1 MFDRCLKYRK
11 QKEVNR
17 LFKKSF
23 GNVLKRKE
31 TTKLPYVTSLDFH
44 ALKKKDKVIEGIPVV
59 CTSCGGILTKA
70 SLIETTKLGRSW
82 NCEFCGTLNIIAAD
96 VTLPDDIGD
105 DIEWII
111 EKKPEDDIT
120 VETKIGA
127 GTKENI
133 AAVIDV
139 SGSMDDGKLEAVK
152 HSLIQSLKDLKMNAP
167 YSRFTLIA
175 FSTEVFLFNANG
187 EKVLELE
194 GDVLHSINGIEKS
207 FTDKVKLDFAPISD
221 TAEKW
226 INTVSQLRPLNYTS
240 LGPALLGGITLLG
253 RVDGGGRLILLTDGL
268 ANEGLGNLES
278 SATGKK
284 FYKEC
289 AGKCMDKKV
298 TVEVIGVAPED
309 DSSRMALDVLG
320 RLADETGGEIFYI
333 TASEVQKAFEQLRK
347 REYLGRD
354 VNIRVVTDTTFTTPA
369 PMKVG
374 AVTEDREVF
383 FELETAEEEVKKKEV
398 PIQAQVT
405 YIDSEGNK
413 RLRVLT
419 SRSAVVEEEVEF
431 NKAYDA
437 RVVTTNVVQAAGGSY
452 YEGKTEEAKERL
464 KELKDTL
471 AKQDGI
477 KFQEE
482 ALNVLDDQTAEID
495 EEEAEIAEK
504 AAAPSARAAK
514 GLKRKRTSE
523 EDLF

>member
-1 MFDRCLKYRK
+1 M
-11 QKEVNR
+11 
-17 LFKKSF
+17 FKKSF

-31 TTKLPYVTSLDFH
+31 TKLPYVTSLDFH
-44 ALKKKDKVIEGIPVV
+44 ALKKKEKVIEGVPVV

-70 SLIETTKLGRSW
+70 SLIETTKLGRGW
-82 NCEFCGTLNIIAAD
+82 NCEFCGTLNIIAVD
-96 VTLPDDIGD
+96 VILPDDIGD

-120 VETKIGA
+120 IETKIGT
-127 GTKENI
+127 GTKEHI
-133 AAVIDV
+133 IAVIDV

-152 HSLIQSLKDLKMNAP
+152 HSLTQSLKDLKMNAP

-175 FSTEVFLFNANG
+175 FSTEVFLFSPNG
-187 EKVLELE
+187 EKVLQLE
-194 GDVLHSINGIEKS
+194 GDALHSISLIEKA
-207 FTDKVKLDFAPISD
+207 FTKTKLDFAPISD

-226 INTVSQLRPLNYTS
+226 IKTVSQLRPLDYTS

-253 RVDGGGRLILLTDGL
+253 RISGGGRLILLTDGL

-289 AGKCMDKKV
+289 AAKCMEKSV

-309 DSSRMALDVLG
+309 DSSKLALDVLG
-320 RLADETGGEIFYI
+320 RLADSTGGEIFYI
-333 TASEVQKAFEQLRK
+333 TSSEVQKAFEQLRK

-354 VNIRVVTDTTFTTPA
+354 VNIRVVTDTTFKTPA
-369 PMKVG
+369 PMRVG
-374 AVTEDREVF
+374 AVTKDREVF
-383 FELETAEEEVKKKEV
+383 FELEIAAEEEVKKKEV

-437 RVVTTNVVQAAGGSY
+437 RVVTTNVVQAAGESY
-452 YEGKTEEAKERL
+452 YEGKAEEAKGRL

-477 KFQEE
+477 QFQEE
-482 ALNVLDDQTAEID
+482 ALNVLEDQAAEID

-514 GLKRKRTSE
+514 ALKRKRTSE
-523 EDLF
+523 EELF

>member
-1 MFDRCLKYRK
+1 
-11 QKEVNR
+11 
-17 LFKKSF
+17 
-23 GNVLKRKE
+23 
-31 TTKLPYVTSLDFH
+31 
-44 ALKKKDKVIEGIPVV
+44 
-59 CTSCGGILTKA
+59 
-70 SLIETTKLGRSW
+70 
-82 NCEFCGTLNIIAAD
+82 
-96 VTLPDDIGD
+96 
-105 DIEWII
+105 
-111 EKKPEDDIT
+111 
-120 VETKIGA
+120 
-127 GTKENI
+127 
-133 AAVIDV
+133 
-139 SGSMDDGKLEAVK
+139 
-152 HSLIQSLKDLKMNAP
+152 
-167 YSRFTLIA
+167 
-175 FSTEVFLFNANG
+175 
-187 EKVLELE
+187 
-194 GDVLHSINGIEKS
+194 
-207 FTDKVKLDFAPISD
+207 
-221 TAEKW
+221 
-226 INTVSQLRPLNYTS
+226 
-240 LGPALLGGITLLG
+240 
-253 RVDGGGRLILLTDGL
+253 
-268 ANEGLGNLES
+268 
-278 SATGKK
+278 
-284 FYKEC
+284 
-289 AGKCMDKKV
+289 GKCMDKKV

-333 TASEVQKAFEQLRK
+333 TSSEVQKAFEQLRK

-383 FELETAEEEVKKKEV
+383 FELEKLETAEEEVKKKEV

-482 ALNVLDDQTAEID
+482 ALNVLEDQAAEID

-514 GLKRKRTSE
+514 ALKRKRTSE
-523 EDLF
+523 DDLF

>member
-1 MFDRCLKYRK
+1 MFDRSLKYRK
-11 QKEVNR
+11 LKEVNR

-31 TTKLPYVTSLDFH
+31 TKLPYVTSLDFH
-44 ALKKKDKVIEGIPVV
+44 ALKKKEKVIEGIPVV

-133 AAVIDV
+133 VAVIDV

-152 HSLIQSLKDLKMNAP
+152 HSLTQSLKDLKMNAP

-175 FSTEVFLFNANG
+175 FSTEVFLFNSSG

-194 GDVLHSINGIEKS
+194 GDVLHSVKGIEKEFS
-207 FTDKVKLDFAPISD
+207 KIRLDFSPISD

-226 INTVSQLRPLNYTS
+226 IHTVSQLRPLNYTS

-253 RVDGGGRLILLTDGL
+253 RIDGGGRLILLTDGL

-289 AGKCMDKKV
+289 AGKCLAKNV

-333 TASEVQKAFEQLRK
+333 TSSEVQKAFEELRK

-354 VNIRVVTDTTFTTPA
+354 VNIRVITDTTFTTPA

-374 AVTEDREVF
+374 AVTGDREIF
-383 FELETAEEEVKKKEV
+383 FELEAADEEVKKEEV
-398 PIQAQVT
+398 PIQAQVM

-419 SRSAVVEEEVEF
+419 SRTAVVEEEVEF

-437 RVVTTNVVQAAGGSY
+437 RVATTNVVQAAGGSY
-452 YEGKTEEAKERL
+452 YEGNAEEAKVRL

-471 AKQDGI
+471 TKQDGI
-477 KFQEE
+477 KFQKE
-482 ALNVLDDQTAEID
+482 ALNVLDEQAAEIE
-495 EEEAEIAEK
+495 EEEAEIADK

-514 GLKRKRTSE
+514 ALKRKRTSE

>member
-1 MFDRCLKYRK
+1 M
-11 QKEVNR
+11 
-17 LFKKSF
+17 FKKSF

-111 EKKPEDDIT
+111 EKKPEDEIT
-120 VETKIGA
+120 IETKIGA
-127 GTKENI
+127 GTKEYI
-133 AAVIDV
+133 IAVIDV

-187 EKVLELE
+187 ERVLELE
-194 GDVLHSINGIEKS
+194 GDVLHSVGGIEKA
-207 FTDKVKLDFAPISD
+207 FNKTKLDFAPISD

-284 FYKEC
+284 FYQEC
-289 AGKCMDKKV
+289 AAKCMEKSV

-309 DSSRMALDVLG
+309 DSSRLALDVLG
-320 RLADETGGEIFYI
+320 RLADSTGGEIFYI
-333 TASEVQKAFEQLRK
+333 TSSEVQKAFEELRK

-354 VNIRVVTDTTFTTPA
+354 VTVRVITDENFKLKNITGIGAATMPA
-369 PMKVG
+369 PKEAIKMG

-383 FELETAEEEVKKKEV
+383 FELESAEDVKKEEV
-398 PIQAQVT
+398 PIQAQIA

-413 RLRVLT
+413 RLRVVT
-419 SRSAVVEEEVEF
+419 TRSVVVEDEVEF

-437 RVVTTNVVQAAGGSY
+437 RVVTTNVVQAAGESY
-452 YEGKTEEAKERL
+452 YEGKAEEAKERL

-471 AKQDGI
+471 SSFAKQDGI

-482 ALNVLDDQTAEID
+482 ALNVLDNQTAEID
-495 EEEAEIAEK
+495 EEEAEIADK

-514 GLKRKRTSE
+514 ALKRKRTSE

>member
-1 MFDRCLKYRK
+1 M
-11 QKEVNR
+11 
-17 LFKKSF
+17 FKKSF
-23 GNVLKRKE
+23 GNVLKKGKE
-31 TTKLPYVTSLDFH
+31 TKLPYVTSLDFH
-44 ALKKKDKVIEGIPVV
+44 SLKKKEKVIEGIPVV

-127 GTKENI
+127 GTREYI
-133 AAVIDV
+133 VAVIDI

-152 HSLIQSLKDLKMNAP
+152 HSLNQSLKDLKMNSP
-167 YSRFTLIA
+167 YSRFALIA
-175 FSTEVFLFNANG
+175 FSTEVFLFNSSG

-194 GDVLHSINGIEKS
+194 GDVLHSIKGIEKAFS
-207 FTDKVKLDFAPISD
+207 RIKLDFAPISD

-226 INTVSQLRPLNYTS
+226 IQTVSQLRPLNYTS

-289 AGKCMDKKV
+289 AGKCMDKNV

-309 DSSRMALDVLG
+309 DSSKLALDVLG

-333 TASEVQKAFEQLRK
+333 TSSEVQKAFEQLRK

-354 VNIRVVTDTTFTTPA
+354 VNIRVVTDTTFTAPE

-374 AVTEDREVF
+374 AVTEDREIF

-431 NKAYDA
+431 NKSYDA
-437 RVVTTNVVQAAGGSY
+437 RVATVNVVQAAGGSY

-477 KFQEE
+477 QFQEE
-482 ALNVLDDQTAEID
+482 ALNVLEDQAAEID
-495 EEEAEIAEK
+495 EEEAEIADK

-514 GLKRKRTSE
+514 ALKRKRTSE